1 MSTAD
6 TAPTRSAA
14 IVVPMSALAA
24 SLAVGWGAVQGVML
38 PRGPFTAVEAIAT
51 AAVSASV
58 GLAAGWLTRS
68 RLAPLLAPLLFVVAF
83 EAARWA
89 WLGAYAIW
97 PKPSTYGLVM
107 LVTGRGVHGVF
118 TLLPLALGAL
128 FGLVSLGG
136 AARRRDAAAWAGRIV
151 GAGGLAVL
159 LFACSAI
166 IAPART
172 APVLGPDGH
181 ELPGSIAE
189 LTTVPVNG
197 HDLSLLI
204 RGRDESAPVVLFL
217 AGGPGGSELG
227 AMTADLSLEQHAVVV
242 TWDQR
247 GAGKSYAE
255 LDPVSTLTLDGAV
268 ADTIAVTEHLRARF
282 GVEKVYLVG
291 QSWGTLLGVLAAK
304 ERPDLYHAFVGTGQ
318 MVNLPETDRRFYDDT
333 LAWARAT
340 GRDDLER
347 SLVRNGPPP
356 YEDLFAYEDALS
368 HEHKVYPYDHSPNAE
383 GPSGFSEHVFAAEY
397 TPLERIHNLAAM
409 LDTFAVLYPQLQDV
423 DLCRDAA
430 TLDVP
435 VVLIQGRH
443 EAPGRAEPARDWF
456 DDLRAP
462 SKEWIELA
470 TSGHRPIFQQPGEFA
485 RAFAERVLTAGS

>member
-24 SLAVGWGAVQGVML
+24 SLAVGWGVVQGVML

-51 AAVSASV
+51 AAASASV
-58 GLAAGWLTRS
+58 GLAAGRLTRS
-68 RLAPLLAPLLFVVAF
+68 RLAPLLAPLLFAVAF
-83 EAARWA
+83 EAARWTS
-89 WLGAYAIW
+89 LGAYAIW

-166 IAPART
+166 VAPART

-181 ELPGSIAE
+181 ELPGSITE

-282 GVEKVYLVG
+282 GVDKVYLVG

-383 GPSGFSEHVFAAEY
+383 GPSGFSEHVFAVEY

-409 LDTFAVLYPQLQDV
+409 LDTFEVLYPQLQDV
-423 DLCRDAA
+423 DLRRDAA

-485 RAFAERVLTAGS
+485 RAFAERVLTAG

>member
-1 MSTAD
+1 MYTTA
-6 TAPTRSAA
+6 AASARSAA
-14 IVVPMSALAA
+14 VAVPMTALAVA
-24 SLAVGWGAVQGVML
+24 LAVGWGVVQGVLL
-38 PRGPFTAVEAIAT
+38 PRGPFTAPSAIAAT
-51 AAVSASV
+51 VTSVAV
-58 GLAAGWLTRS
+58 GLGIGWLSTS
-68 RLAPLLAPLLFVVAF
+68 RWAPLLAPTLFVVAF
-83 EAARWA
+83 EATRWA
-89 WLGAYAIW
+89 TLGEAAIW
-97 PKPSTYGLVM
+97 PRPSTYGLVM

-118 TLLPLALGAL
+118 TVVPLALGAL
-128 FGLVSLGG
+128 FALVATGDGL
-136 AARRRDAAAWAGRIV
+136 RRRDAAAWAGRIV
-151 GAGGLAVL
+151 GAGGLAVV

-166 IAPART
+166 VAPART

-181 ELPGSIAE
+181 RLPGSIAE

-197 HDLSLLI
+197 HDLALLI
-204 RGRDESAPVVLFL
+204 RGRDETAPVVLFL

-255 LDPVSTLTLDGAV
+255 LDPVSTLTLEGAV

-291 QSWGTLLGVLAAK
+291 QSWGTLLGVLVAK

-347 SLVRNGPPP
+347 DLVRNGPPP

-368 HEHKVYPYDHSPNAE
+368 HEHKVYPYDHSRNAE
-383 GPSGFSEHVFAAEY
+383 GQAGFSEHVFAAEY
-397 TPLERIHNLAAM
+397 TPLERVHNLAAM

-423 DLCRDAA
+423 DLRRDAA
-430 TLDVP
+430 ALDVP

-443 EAPGRAEPARDWF
+443 EAPGRADPAREWF
-456 DDLRAP
+456 DALQAP
-462 SKEWIELA
+462 SKEWVELD

-485 RAFAERVLTAGS
+485 RAFAEKVLTAE